1 MSRGSYSPTRHRW
14 LVEGSLLV
22 AMVVTVAPVIWLL
35 VTAVNRPRAI
45 VAPGW
50 SFDFSLGNFR
60 TIFEPTAP
68 FTQQLV
74 NSVVIVAGTLVVCLV
89 VAALAGYSLSK
100 LAWPRWVTFPVL
112 ALAAFLQLVPPMT
125 LVPGLYFTLYQLGL
139 LGSIG
144 GLILL
149 NVVFNLPFATLAMKV
164 YFDALPDEVRESGL
178 VDGASEATV
187 FRRLML
193 PLVTPGLAAVG
204 VFVAIMTWNEF
215 LMGLALTTGGT
226 TAPITV
232 GIASLV
238 QPYEIE
244 FGPMAAVGALTAIP
258 IITLAIVANRHIVA
272 GLTRGAVKG

>member
-1 MSRGSYSPTRHRW
+1 
-14 LVEGSLLV
+14 
-22 AMVVTVAPVIWLL
+22 MVIAVAPVLWLL
-35 VTAVNRPRAI
+35 VTALNRPRAI
-45 VAPGW
+45 VASGW
-50 SFDFSLGNFR
+50 NFEFSLSNFA

-74 NSVVIVAGTLVVCLV
+74 NSVLIVAGTLVVCLV

-100 LAWPRWVTFPVL
+100 LHWPWWVTFPVL

-125 LVPGLYFTLYQLGL
+125 LVPGLYLTLYQLGL
-139 LGSIG
+139 LGSMG

-164 YFDALPDEVRESGL
+164 YFDALPNEIRESGMI
-178 VDGASEATV
+178 DGAGEFAV

-193 PLVTPGLAAVG
+193 PLVAPGLAAVG
-204 VFVAIMTWNEF
+204 VYVAIMTWNEF
-215 LMGLALTTGGT
+215 LMGLTLTTGGT

-244 FGPMAAVGALTAIP
+244 FGPMAAVGTLTALP
-258 IITLAIVANRHIVA
+258 IIALAIVANRHIVA
-272 GLTRGAVKG
+272 GLASGAVKG